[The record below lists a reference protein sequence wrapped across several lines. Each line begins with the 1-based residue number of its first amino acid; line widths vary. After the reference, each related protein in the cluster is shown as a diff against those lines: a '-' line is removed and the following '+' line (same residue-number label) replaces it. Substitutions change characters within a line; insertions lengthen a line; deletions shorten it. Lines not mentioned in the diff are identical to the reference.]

1 MNNNDSQVIFK
12 RVPLASLEPHPS
24 NYNNHPPAQ
33 IADLKAS
40 LIRYKQVKPVVV
52 QQITGEEQYIILAGH
67 GITEAAKE
75 LYDENPVKYAH
86 LNNWSI
92 AIVPES
98 WSIMTAKGYII
109 SDNETTRKAEI
120 DENILAQLLREQQE
134 AGYDLASL
142 GSDDHALEDM
152 LAKLTPP
159 TLEELE
165 KEYGDEPEED
175 AFWPTIRVKVSPE
188 TKELYES
195 LMEDAEGTDES
206 TKFAWLLERIDVA
219 MEDDE
224 GDEG

>member
-1 MNNNDSQVIFK
+1 MSNEVQFK
-12 RVPLASLEPHPS
+12 RVSLDTLIPSPH
-24 NYNNHPPAQ
+24 NYNQHPPAQ

-40 LIRYKQVKPVVV
+40 LIRYKQVRPIVV
-52 QQITGEEQYIILAGH
+52 QKVAGEEQYIILAGH

-75 LYDENPVKYAH
+75 LYAENSIRYAH
-86 LNNWSI
+86 LNDWAI
-92 AIVPES
+92 AIAPAS
-98 WSIMTAKGYII
+98 WSIMDAKGYII
-109 SDNETTRKAEI
+109 SDNETTRKAEV
-120 DENILAQLLREQQE
+120 DDDILAQLLREQQD

-142 GSDDHALEDM
+142 GSDEGALEDL

-175 AFWPTIRVKVSPE
+175 AFWPTIRIKISPE

-206 TKFAWLLERIDVA
+206 TKFAWLLERVDMA
-219 MEDDE
+219 MEDEEDDE
-224 GDEG
+224 